1 MSIGIYLDNA
11 ATTPLMP
18 EADIAMRRYYS
29 EEFFNPSAGYS
40 KSKKVKERLEDSR
53 GIIAG
58 LIGAQ
63 PQEIYFTSGGTESD
77 NWAVNEGVRRR
88 GHIITSSIEHKA
100 VLNPVKNYMRAGGP
114 ADIMEVTG
122 EGFVRPEGIRKRI
135 RRNTVLISVMTANN
149 EIGSIQKI
157 GEMSRIAH
165 EYDVL
170 FHTDAVQAFGHIP
183 VNVDELGVD
192 MLSASSHKFN
202 GPKGVG
208 FIYIRKDSGVRP
220 FILGGGQ
227 EKGMRAGTENVAGI
241 IGMAEAARISC
252 GRLERSAAYC
262 RRICRHMTKRILS
275 EIPDSRINGPAE
287 GEGRLPGNMS
297 FGFAG
302 VDAQSALVLL
312 DMHGISAAA
321 GSACNTDS
329 TGYSH
334 VLEAVKTPGDYIG
347 GTLRMSIDAGIT
359 MQQADYVVSVLR
371 EIIKNLRG
379 KKE

>member
-287 GEGRLPGNMS
+287 GERRLPGNMS

-379 KKE
+379 KKG